1 MKFQFSKKLVLLLF
15 SVLFA
20 STNIL
25 FAQKKAK
32 DKTLDGVKFT
42 IKVTEDNGKKPKP
55 MDDELVFKDLK
66 LKSDLFD
73 DKYSFKKGPFT
84 YTIDST
90 DVDNKI
96 INFTCEMENDMK
108 DKLMWGGK
116 IDEETIEGKIIWMK
130 KDNVKKSFDF
140 TGNAKKK

>member
-73 DKYSFKKGPFT
+73 DKYSFKKGPF
-84 YTIDST
+84 
-90 DVDNKI
+90 
-96 INFTCEMENDMK
+96 
-108 DKLMWGGK
+108 
-116 IDEETIEGKIIWMK
+116 
-130 KDNVKKSFDF
+130 
-140 TGNAKKK
+140 

>member
-20 STNIL
+20 STNIV

-116 IDEETIEGKIIWMK
+116 IDEETIEGKVIWMK
-130 KDNVKKSFDF
+130 KDKVKKSFDF

>member
-90 DVDNKI
+90 DVDNNI

-130 KDNVKKSFDF
+130 KDKVKKSFDF

>member
-116 IDEETIEGKIIWMK
+116 IDEETIEGKVIWMK
-130 KDNVKKSFDF
+130 KDKVKKSFDF

>member
-15 SVLFA
+15 TVSFA

-84 YTIDST
+84 YTMDST

-116 IDEETIEGKIIWMK
+116 IDEETIEGKVIWMK
-130 KDNVKKSFDF
+130 KDKVKKSFDF

>member
-15 SVLFA
+15 TVLFA

-25 FAQKKAK
+25 FAQKKTK

-73 DKYSFKKGPFT
+73 DKYNFKKGPFT

-116 IDEETIEGKIIWMK
+116 IDEETIEGKVIWMK
-130 KDNVKKSFDF
+130 KDKVKKSFDF
-140 TGNAKKK
+140 TGTAKKK

>member
-73 DKYSFKKGPFT
+73 DKYSFKKGLFT

-130 KDNVKKSFDF
+130 KDKVKKSFDF

>member
-15 SVLFA
+15 TVLFA

-116 IDEETIEGKIIWMK
+116 IDEETIEGKVIWMK
-130 KDNVKKSFDF
+130 KDKVKKSFDF